1 MATFDPSVLHPAP
14 DLAERELPGAARRVV
29 AMAIDLAL
37 LVLPLTLFAVLVTG
51 AWLYLTQRPLVDGLT
66 AWMSDEAT
74 GADLLPLLDA
84 LEASDA
90 TRLPEAVRV
99 ALAQGHREE
108 AAALL
113 AEAPLMLSL
122 QLSSATESSEHDEPG
137 GVRVELGQLLPS
149 GVAWVAR
156 FGLAALYFAVL
167 GSGGRRTA
175 GKWLTGLEV
184 MHLSGRPP
192 TLLEAFQRFL
202 AYFVTVGS
210 GVGLVA
216 LVQDRNG
223 RANHDRMVHTV
234 VLRRR

>member
-1 MATFDPSVLHPAP
+1 
-14 DLAERELPGAARRVV
+14 
-29 AMAIDLAL
+29 
-37 LVLPLTLFAVLVTG
+37 
-51 AWLYLTQRPLVDGLT
+51 
-66 AWMSDEAT
+66 
-74 GADLLPLLDA
+74 
-84 LEASDA
+84 
-90 TRLPEAVRV
+90 
-99 ALAQGHREE
+99 
-108 AAALL
+108 
-113 AEAPLMLSL
+113 
-122 QLSSATESSEHDEPG
+122 
-137 GVRVELGQLLPS
+137 
-149 GVAWVAR
+149 
-156 FGLAALYFAVL
+156 L
-167 GSGGRRTA
+167 GSGGRRTV